1 MSLLCFVDIY
11 IIAFFCIT
19 VGLLIGN
26 VKIKKISLGPAG
38 VLFMAVLI
46 GFVISMDC
54 TRNDPYLC
62 SEIKTNLK
70 PFSSIGSSLFVAVV
84 GLSAGYTLECSKG
97 KCFVAFFKGALMSVS
112 AFAVAIVLFFA
123 DNEIDASSLLGTVC
137 GALTSTPALS
147 AVCGVDGINTSYA
160 VIGYGATYLFS
171 VFITVFSAQLA
182 CGDSNIHSDLPKEN
196 NQKTTFKNN
205 GMVQVGIVVVTGS
218 ILGELRVP
226 VLNMALGS
234 IGGILLS
241 GILIGKLVRR
251 YFSHLCIEQDIV
263 GVFRTMGLVLFFV
276 GNGIPAGI
284 EICSGGGACRL
295 ILYGIVLTGV
305 PIILAFLMCL
315 NNNKK
320 NQVLPSLIA
329 GGMTSTPAWGM
340 LCQKSVCLDGSIYAL
355 SYFGSLITSVIII
368 RFLGVLVA

>member
-84 GLSAGYTLECSKG
+84 GLSAGYTLERSKG

-182 CGDSNIHSDLPKEN
+182 CGDSNSHSDLPKEN

-234 IGGILLS
+234 TGGILLS
-241 GILIGKLVRR
+241 GILIGKLVRK
-251 YFSHLCIEQDIV
+251 YFSHLCRAQSRSAD
-263 GVFRTMGLVLFFV
+263 LK
-276 GNGIPAGI
+276 
-284 EICSGGGACRL
+284 C
-295 ILYGIVLTGV
+295 
-305 PIILAFLMCL
+305 
-315 NNNKK
+315 
-320 NQVLPSLIA
+320 
-329 GGMTSTPAWGM
+329 
-340 LCQKSVCLDGSIYAL
+340 
-355 SYFGSLITSVIII
+355 
-368 RFLGVLVA
+368 